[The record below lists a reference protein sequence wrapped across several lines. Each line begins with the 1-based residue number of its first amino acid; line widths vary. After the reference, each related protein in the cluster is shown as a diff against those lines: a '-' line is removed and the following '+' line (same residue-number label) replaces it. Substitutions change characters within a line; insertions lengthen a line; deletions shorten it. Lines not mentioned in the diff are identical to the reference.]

1 MADQVRQIWV
11 NKWLTDTEIE
21 EIDRRC
27 RDIIHEEETGDSTD
41 KEGGRE
47 EEQGA
52 QGNGIDRQH
61 VMEIQVDID
70 QEYTRESG
78 TGKNSKQQEVELL

>member
-1 MADQVRQIWV
+1 MTDQVRQIRV
-11 NKWLTDTEIE
+11 NMWLTGTEIE

-41 KEGGRE
+41 NEESRE

-52 QGNGIDRQH
+52 QGNGFDQHH
-61 VMEIQVDID
+61 VM
-70 QEYTRESG
+70 
-78 TGKNSKQQEVELL
+78 